1 MYTAGCQEDLLQEQE
16 AHSKITNTVLIM
28 FFVCML
34 GVGIGMTAVSTLGIP
49 FIDDNVASRESP
61 IYIAITIGV
70 RILGPAAGFILGS
83 FCTRM
88 YVDLTD
94 PGLNTSDP
102 KWVGAWYLG
111 KSRFKYDYSAHLTKY
126 SFLCIFRFGSDL
138 VVDDFGFDRYVY
150 VSKESKG

>member
-1 MYTAGCQEDLLQEQE
+1 MHNFQRFFYVFLFTGCQEDLLQEQE

-111 KSRFKYDYSAHLTKY
+111 KCGFKYN
-126 SFLCIFRFGSDL
+126 FLQFI
-138 VVDDFGFDRYVY
+138 
-150 VSKESKG
+150 

>member
-1 MYTAGCQEDLLQEQE
+1 
-16 AHSKITNTVLIM
+16 
-28 FFVCML
+28 ML

-111 KSRFKYDYSAHLTKY
+111 K
-126 SFLCIFRFGSDL
+126 FRL
-138 VVDDFGFDRYVY
+138 
-150 VSKESKG
+150 K